1 MYAAAGGAS
10 LAHRQARKRQ
20 AAQDTKDKAKLKSQK
35 EKQALEAKAE
45 PIATKSRQFHQLPA
59 EYLKAPHLHDRKF
72 SVGYTGH
79 SKQLLPISEQAAHL
93 HPSSHPLNHHQPK
106 AEPQYELV
114 GTKTQLRYGLG
125 TRKLIKSA
133 TSTLPL
139 GKIQTSFCLLM
150 FCCNLYVF

>member
-20 AAQDTKDKAKLKSQK
+20 AAQDTKDKAKLKSLK

-45 PIATKSRQFHQLPA
+45 PAATKSRQFHQLPA

-93 HPSSHPLNHHQPK
+93 HPSSQHPLNHHTNK

-139 GKIQTSFCLLM
+139 GNLNSFVCQNVMVVML
-150 FCCNLYVF
+150 